1 MKGFAAPTVRITY
14 RLPALAAAAAL
25 AGLMLAAGPG
35 MAPAVAEPAHA
46 IAMHGEPALPPGF
59 ERFAY
64 TSPDA
69 RFGGRVTYASIGSF
83 DSLNPLI
90 VKGNAAQSLRG
101 YVYESLMARAL
112 DEPFT
117 LYGLIADSVETPPD
131 RSSVTFTIDPR
142 AHFSDGHP
150 ITSADVLFSWK
161 LLRDHGRP
169 NHRSYYS
176 KVSSAEAPD
185 ERTVR
190 FVFDAAGDREMPL
203 IMGLMPVLPAHLVD
217 PETFEQTTLTPP
229 VGSGPYKLV
238 DLKPGGSLTYQRDPD
253 YWAAG
258 LGVSA
263 GLYNFDEI
271 RIEYYRDENSL
282 FEAFKK
288 GLVDV
293 MLDEDPTRWATGYDF
308 PAAADGRVVKDTFT
322 DGTPKGMTGFV
333 FNTRRP
339 IFADV
344 RVREALAAL
353 FDFEWVNHTYFFDAY
368 RRTASYFEASELSAR
383 GRAADAAEKALLAP
397 FPDAVPADVMDGSYE
412 PMATDRSGRDRAPLK
427 KAMGLLGAAGY
438 QMKDGRLVDAGG
450 APLSFEFL
458 TKTRDQERLALAFKR
473 SLSRLGIDIAI
484 RTVDSAQ
491 YQRRLQGFD
500 FDMIQYFWPA
510 SLSPGN
516 EQNFRWSV
524 ASADQEGSFNFAG
537 ARQPA
542 TDAMIAA
549 MIAAES
555 RADFVDAVRALDRV
569 LISGHYVVPLFHL
582 PEQRV
587 ARWARISRPERSSLY
602 GYVLQSW
609 WHAGEAG
616 K

>member
-1 MKGFAAPTVRITY
+1 VTGRATPRKQGLFRRTACLCATM
-14 RLPALAAAAAL
+14 LAIGLAL
-25 AGLMLAAGPG
+25 AGAR
-35 MAPAVAEPAHA
+35 AEPASG
-46 IAMHGEPALPPGF
+46 IAMHGTPALASGF
-59 ERFAY
+59 ERFDYA
-64 TSPDA
+64 SPDA
-69 RFGGRVTYASIGSF
+69 RTGGRVTYAAIGSF

-101 YVYESLMARAL
+101 YVYESLMARGL

-117 LYGLIADSVETPPD
+117 LYGLIADSVDTPDD

-142 AHFSDGHP
+142 ARFSDGHP
-150 ITSADVLFSWK
+150 ITADDVVFSWQ

-176 KVSSAEAPD
+176 KVKTAETPD

-190 FVFDAAGDREMPL
+190 FVFDADGDREMPL

-217 PETFEQTTLTPP
+217 PDEFEKTTLEPP

-238 DLKPGGSLTYQRDPD
+238 EVNPGASITYARDPD
-253 YWAAG
+253 YWAADRGVARG
-258 LGVSA
+258 LT
-263 GLYNFDEI
+263 NFDEI
-271 RIEYYRDENSL
+271 RFEYYRDENSL

-293 MLDEDPTRWATGYDF
+293 MLDEDPTRWASGYDF
-308 PAAADGRVVKDTFT
+308 PAVNDGRVVKDTFA
-322 DGTPKGMTGFV
+322 DGTPKGMNGFV

-339 IFADV
+339 IFADA

-383 GRAADAAEKALLAP
+383 GRPASEAEKALLAP
-397 FPDAVPADVMDGSYE
+397 FPGVVRPAIMDGSYQ
-412 PMATDRSGRDRAPLK
+412 PVATDGSGRDRGPLR
-427 KAMGLLGAAGY
+427 KAMQLLTDAGLRMQG
-438 QMKDGRLVDAGG
+438 DRLVDAAGT
-450 APLSFEFL
+450 PLTFEIL

-473 SLSRLGIDIAI
+473 SLARLGIDVSI

-516 EQNFRWSV
+516 EQNFRWS
-524 ASADQEGSFNFAG
+524 SAAAAQEGSFNFAG
-537 ARQPA
+537 VHEPA
-542 TDAMIAA
+542 ADAMIQAMIAA
-549 MIAAES
+549 KS
-555 RADFVDAVRALDRV
+555 REDFVAAVRAFDRV
-569 LISGHYVVPLFHL
+569 LMSGHYVVPLYHL

-587 ARWARISRPERSSLY
+587 ARWARIARPERASLY

-609 WHAGEAG
+609 WYAGEDG